1 VPTSSR
7 FGGVA
12 RVLRSFLGF
21 APRGEGGT
29 VVSVTATANVR
40 EEAVDTPRSRDPG
53 AFRALELMTVVSA
66 IVCLGVAL
74 ARSPDTLSRDMQ
86 DVVVWLPV
94 VVLADLMPVTL
105 LKPIELTMSLPV
117 LLAAA
122 MVFPP
127 AVAFTLGFVGNTDR
141 RELRRRIPFL
151 RGLFNRSNVA
161 LSVLSASWL
170 FHRTGG
176 SLRAWPSAIGFAFL
190 ALLADMIVNN
200 ALAMLGA
207 HLLFERSLPEVLREL
222 YGGELV
228 QFLLSYFCFGSMAV
242 LLASVYLFAG
252 NWGLVAFMIPVFLA
266 HETFSNGAA
275 VGLLA
280 AKLRHQQQAFA
291 SVSERIVDERRD
303 ERLSVAADLHDEVL
317 PPLFKVHL
325 MGQVIR
331 QDLASGRLL
340 ELDED
345 VPGLLA
351 AADAANDAIRVLI
364 RDLRRSSLGPHGLR
378 HTLFMLARQV
388 EAEFGVTVEAE
399 LDEVSGHPLSHL
411 LAFQV
416 AREAINNAVKYADGS
431 MIRVALIQG
440 DADFRLIVEDHGPG
454 FRVESV
460 DANRHFGLQLMRERV
475 ELCGGTIVIDSQ
487 PGVGT
492 TVAVRFPVE
501 QRRSSFGT

>member
-1 VPTSSR
+1 
-7 FGGVA
+7 
-12 RVLRSFLGF
+12 
-21 APRGEGGT
+21 
-29 VVSVTATANVR
+29 VSVTT
-40 EEAVDTPRSRDPG
+40 AVDIGPQAVKGPRAEDPVS
-53 AFRALELMTVVSA
+53 FRALEILTVVTA
-66 IVCLGVAL
+66 VGCLLVAVT
-74 ARSPDTLSRDMQ
+74 RSHDTLSQ
-86 DVVVWLPV
+86 DIADVAIWLPV

-105 LKPIELTMSLPV
+105 WKPIELTMSLPV

-122 MVFPP
+122 IVFPP
-127 AVAFTLGFVGNTDR
+127 VVAFTLGFIGNTDR
-141 RELRRRIPFL
+141 RELRRRIPLL

-176 SLRAWPSAIGFAFL
+176 SLRSWPSAIGFAFL
-190 ALLADMIVNN
+190 ALIADMVVNN

-207 HLLFERSLPEVLREL
+207 HFLFEKSLPDVLRQL
-222 YGGELV
+222 YGGDWAR
-228 QFLLSYFCFGSMAV
+228 FLLGYFCFGSMAI

-252 NWGLVAFMIPVFLA
+252 NWGLVAFMIPVLLA
-266 HETFSNGAA
+266 HEMFSNGASL
-275 VGLLA
+275 GLLA
-280 AKLRHQQQAFA
+280 ARLRHQQQAFA
-291 SVSERIVDERRD
+291 SVSERMVDERRD

-331 QDLASGRLL
+331 QDLANGRLL

-411 LAFQV
+411 LAYQV
-416 AREAINNAVKYADGS
+416 AREAINNAVKYADGAP
-431 MIRVALIQG
+431 IRVALIEG
-440 DADFRLIVEDHGPG
+440 DSEFRLIVEDRGPG
-454 FRVESV
+454 FRLESV
-460 DANRHFGLQLMRERV
+460 DTNRHFGLQLMRERV

-487 PGVGT
+487 PGIGT
-492 TVAVRFPVE
+492 TVAVRFPAD
-501 QRRSSFGT
+501 QKRSV